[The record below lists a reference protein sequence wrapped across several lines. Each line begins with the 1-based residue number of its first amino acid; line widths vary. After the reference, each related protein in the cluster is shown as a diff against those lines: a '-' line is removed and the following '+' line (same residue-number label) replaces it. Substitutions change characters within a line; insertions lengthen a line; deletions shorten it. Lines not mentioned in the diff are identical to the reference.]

1 MKSSPENSAEL
12 IIRCDGAVVSL
23 EINRPEKRNS
33 LSPDVLRG
41 IVRALEKLKKDG
53 SARCVVLSGRGGKA
67 FSSGYDFSFVVPGDI
82 TRDYGGNK
90 HPLAA
95 ACDAVENFPHP
106 VLALVRGYAV
116 GGGLELAA
124 ACDFII
130 CSDDSKFSMPPS
142 KLGIAYP
149 FSGLRRIARAVGI
162 ANAKRMFFAAETFTA
177 HQALQAGLVSEVTS
191 PSAVEDTVYAL
202 ARKIVSGAPLSIQA
216 AKQGLNIL
224 AKSSKP
230 SAKDSAAVR
239 ATLEKIGKSADFK
252 EGMKS
257 VAEKRTPVFKG
268 R

>member
-1 MKSSPENSAEL
+1 MKLLPENSTEL
-12 IIRCDGAVVSL
+12 IVRRTGTVISL

-33 LSPDVLRG
+33 LSPDVLRS
-41 IVRALEKLKKDG
+41 IVRALEKLKKDD

-67 FSSGYDFSFVVPGDI
+67 FSSGYDFSFVAPGDI
-82 TRDYGGNK
+82 TRDYGRKK

-95 ACDAVENFPHP
+95 ACDAVENFPRP

-124 ACDFII
+124 ACDLII

-162 ANAKRMFFAAETFTA
+162 AGAKRMFFGAETFTA
-177 HQALQAGLVSEVTS
+177 QEAFQAGLVSEVTS
-191 PSAVEDTVYAL
+191 PSALEDTVYAL
-202 ARKIVSGAPLSIQA
+202 ARKIAEGAPLSIQA
-216 AKQGLNIL
+216 SKQGLNIL

-230 SAKDSAAVR
+230 SAKDSTSLR
-239 ATLEKIGKSADFK
+239 AMFEKVCESADFK

-257 VAEKRTPVFKG
+257 VAEKRKPVFKG